1 MNLLSALLA
10 TVLAIE
16 NGENTVWVIDD
27 GEKVERSA
35 PSPAL
40 ARGDGNPIWSPG
52 HPVRLFALRDE
63 VVAFQVVVEGP
74 ANGVTVDVEGLDPG
88 VRIDRFVE
96 HFFAVS
102 RSTTGGKDYSLG
114 WAAGSGPA
122 RGRFIGWVPDA
133 LIPVEI
139 APAWSSFPMT
149 IASGQRGLLWIDLTV
164 APQQPSAL
172 LRGRVVVRT
181 GADVLTTLPLEL
193 EVLPATMPA
202 RPVSTWLFYGRDDI
216 RKRVGSLDRSEPQL
230 LQLFHSHRVV
240 GFDSVGGE
248 ADVVSHLAA
257 FDGSLYATESG
268 YHGPAAG
275 VGDDVIV
282 IGTYGTLGGASRE
295 QLPRLDAIANALAS
309 HHLLD
314 KTAPVIYAD
323 DEDCRSPSG
332 AGWRDVIAAS
342 ANENVRRIRVG
353 WTCSEDPAHQPVD
366 VPMVFAGEYDPAR
379 AHAAGKP
386 VWIYNGYRP
395 ATGSL
400 LTDTEAISM
409 RTFGW
414 IAAMADIPR
423 WFIWETTAW
432 YDSNGG
438 GHGPFDPFTSAATGH
453 NDEDGKELMG
463 DGVLVYPGRQI
474 DHFVEHSLGIDGV
487 VPSIRLKNL
496 RRGVQDAGYYQ
507 LARAAAGTEAETI
520 ARNLLPRI
528 LAEARFGDPQSWSE
542 HGQPFF
548 EARHRLALL
557 IGAGGAPGPHTIM
570 GNGPRPKKFA
580 LRYRY
585 LAVGLMLLAALGC
598 GILRASRKRRACR
611 QNGESSHKISPTC

>member
-1 MNLLSALLA
+1 MSFLNSPLALLV

-16 NGENTVWVIDD
+16 SGEKSVWVIDD
-27 GEKVERSA
+27 GEKVERNT

-40 ARGDGNPIWSPG
+40 ARGEGNPVWSPG
-52 HPVRLFALRDE
+52 QPIRLFALRDE

-74 ANGVTVDVEGLDPG
+74 AHGITIDLEGLDSG
-88 VRIDRFVE
+88 VRIERFVE
-96 HFFAVS
+96 HFFAVG
-102 RSTTGGKDYSLG
+102 RSNTGGKNYTLG
-114 WAAGSGPA
+114 WHAGAGPA
-122 RGRFIGWVPDA
+122 RGRFVGWLPDA

-139 APAWSSFPMT
+139 APAWAPFPMT
-149 IASGQRGLLWIDLTV
+149 IEAGQRGAVWIDLTV
-164 APQQPSAL
+164 APQQSPEL
-172 LRGRVVVRT
+172 LHGRVVVR
-181 GADVLTTLPLEL
+181 ADTKVLATLPLEL
-193 EVLPATMPA
+193 DVLPATMPA
-202 RPVSTWLFYGRDDI
+202 RPIGTWLFYSRDELG
-216 RKRVGSLDRSEPQL
+216 KRIGNLERSEPQL
-230 LQLFHSHRVV
+230 LQLFHAHRLV
-240 GFDSVGGE
+240 GFDSIGSE
-248 ADVVSHLAA
+248 ADVMSHLPAL
-257 FDGSLYATESG
+257 DGSLYTAERG
-268 YHGPAAG
+268 YRGPAAG

-282 IGTYGTLGGASRE
+282 LGTYGTLGGASRD
-295 QLPRLDAIANALAS
+295 QLPRFEAIANALAS
-309 HHLLD
+309 HQLLD
-314 KTAPVIYAD
+314 KITPVIYAD
-323 DEDCRSPSG
+323 DEDCWSPSG
-332 AGWRDVIAAS
+332 AGWRKVIAS
-342 ANENVRRIRVG
+342 STNENARRIRVG
-353 WTCSEDPAHQPVD
+353 WTCSEDPVRQPVD

-379 AHAAGKP
+379 AQAAGKP

-453 NDEDGKELMG
+453 NDEDGRDLMG

-474 DHFVEHSLGIDGV
+474 DHFVEHSLGLDGV

-507 LARAAAGTEAETI
+507 LARAAAGAQAEAI

-528 LAEARFGDPQSWSE
+528 LAEARFGDPQAWSE
-542 HGQPFF
+542 RGQPFF

-557 IGAGGAPGPHTIM
+557 IGAGRDSGPHTIM
-570 GNGPRPKKFA
+570 GNGPRPKKFV

-585 LAVGLMLLAALGC
+585 LAAGMLVLATLVWAFIRAL
-598 GILRASRKRRACR
+598 RKRRAR
-611 QNGESSHKISPTC
+611 